1 MHISPAA
8 VFRLCYRNKSGNV
21 GFNNSQG
28 QITESGTLKKRKR
41 IASPFPVLPFFRVVV
56 VATTVEGKGH
66 TNRMRK
72 EQQAFLFPFLLPSC
86 GECSQVPRSLP
97 LLSHFCCT
105 VPTTR
110 GGPPILPPLAI
121 SEGYE
126 KEKEEWFH
134 VALAASL
141 CRLFLLFPSTPPLP
155 PPGSLNVKDIYLF
168 LTASVVPPL
177 LSLRS
182 MPPPQ
187 RAHWPPLLLQ
197 VQSPPLFSVWR
208 ALPSKSAPPLT
219 PPPPPSSTPLAL
231 ERRKRDNGR
240 WTWNHRGIYR
250 DVIYRDR
257 RRLVLPTR
265 IDHTFFGFL
274 SIICL
279 LICSRCKKMCSMSV
293 AEPLCSRKTMTRAY
307 LKKMCSRR
315 RHCPASCYTFFP
327 IMLTLKK
334 YLSQHNMTC
343 SS

>member
-1 MHISPAA
+1 MHIAPAA
-8 VFRLCYRNKSGNV
+8 VFRLCYRDKSGNV

-72 EQQAFLFPFLLPSC
+72 EQQAFLFPFLFPSC

-97 LLSHFCCT
+97 LLSLFPFLLHCT
-105 VPTTR
+105 HYT

-182 MPPPQ
+182 MPPLQTAP
-187 RAHWPPLLLQ
+187 WPPLLLQ
-197 VQSPPLFSVWR
+197 VQSPPLPSLLSSLCGGHCLRKVHHHSPLLLLLFRRSSPWR
-208 ALPSKSAPPLT
+208 E
-219 PPPPPSSTPLAL
+219 
-231 ERRKRDNGR
+231 ERGTMAGGPGIIEGYTEKTFG
-240 WTWNHRGIYR
+240 TGIEVRGQE
-250 DVIYRDR
+250 
-257 RRLVLPTR
+257 VL
-265 IDHTFFGFL
+265 IL
-274 SIICL
+274 SISL
-279 LICSRCKKMCSMSV
+279 SL
-293 AEPLCSRKTMTRAY
+293 
-307 LKKMCSRR
+307 
-315 RHCPASCYTFFP
+315 FP
-327 IMLTLKK
+327 CRVRTKEKIPE
-334 YLSQHNMTC
+334 
-343 SS
+343 